1 MATLS
6 RKSKATMLKFTAID
20 HIKHILTSMAVLNQ
34 LLDQT
39 KEFLVKKTVNQNS
52 SSFKPIVYKTKLLI
66 VLN

>member
-1 MATLS
+1 
-6 RKSKATMLKFTAID
+6 MLKFTAID

-39 KEFLVKKTVNQNS
+39 KEFLVKKKTVNQNS

>member
-39 KEFLVKKTVNQNS
+39 KEFLVKKTQLTKTQAPLSLLYIKQN
-52 SSFKPIVYKTKLLI
+52 F
-66 VLN
+66 